1 MRLLS
6 TLTLAV
12 ACCLAPSLSLAQSTA
27 AHGWPVS
34 DPKTEGMDPDALAR
48 FDADIVSGKY
58 GSVDSML
65 VIRHGRVVYD
75 RAYTHDYDAIY
86 GQRAGQASALNAHDP
101 SGPYNYFNPWWH
113 PYYRRSNLHTLQSV
127 TKTVASVII
136 GVASK
141 RGEFPALDTPVLKYF
156 DEKKVASID
165 DRKRRMTIRNLL
177 TMTAGLEWNE
187 SLPYNDPTNSSSILE
202 ASADWVQYVI
212 DRPMSDEPGTKFNY
226 NSGAT
231 ELLAHIFRQA
241 TGQDM
246 EEYGAKHLFQP
257 LGIKDWFWKRIPWG
271 LVDSEGG
278 LYLERH
284 DLAKIA
290 LLFHQK
296 GAWKGQQIVAE
307 DWVKASLEP
316 AIAVS
321 PNSAV
326 KYGYK
331 WWLYPYAKGDSRLAF
346 AGSGFGGQLPIVIP
360 EDDVV
365 VVFTAWN
372 ILGGKSLSHREAID
386 RIRAA
391 VADRKP

>member
-1 MRLLS
+1 
-6 TLTLAV
+6 
-12 ACCLAPSLSLAQSTA
+12 
-27 AHGWPVS
+27 
-34 DPKTEGMDPDALAR
+34 MDPEALAR

-58 GSVDSML
+58 GYVDSML
-65 VIRHGRVVYD
+65 VIRHGWIVFD
-75 RAYTHDYDAIY
+75 RAYKHDYDAIY
-86 GQRAGQASALNAHDP
+86 AQPAREISALNAHDP
-101 SGPYNYFNPWWH
+101 TGPYNYFNPFWH
-113 PYYRRSNLHTLQSV
+113 PYYRRGELHTLQSV

-136 GVASK
+136 GVATK
-141 RGEFPALDTPVLKYF
+141 RGEFPSLDTPVLKYF
-156 DEKKVASID
+156 DPKKVMSVD
-165 DRKRRMTIRNLL
+165 DRKRRMTIRHLL
-177 TMTAGLEWNE
+177 TMTAGFEWAE
-187 SLPYNDPTNSSSILE
+187 SLPYNDPKNSSSIME
-202 ASADWVQYVI
+202 AAADWVQYAI

-246 EEYGAKHLFQP
+246 EEYAVKHLFQP
-257 LGIKDWFWKRIPWG
+257 LGIKNHFWKRIPWG

-296 GAWKGQQIVAE
+296 GVWNGQQIVTE

-316 AIAVS
+316 AITVS
-321 PNSAV
+321 PNAGV

-391 VADRKP
+391 VTDRKP